1 MCLCGHTYASVQS
14 ERRLLHR
21 PPWGP
26 SREPRVR
33 AAVKSQEQTRF
44 CTAASELRVRFRSA
58 AARPSSSVRVPWCLR
73 RPSRSDSCP
82 SLLFPHLSPAQDF
95 YQTAEPSPVSG
106 GKGGPPGGLRCAL
119 YELPVCSFC
128 VPLVPLLGALSSRD
142 PVLIGERSPAVPS
155 EWGVHMGLHP
165 RAALTCS
172 LPLPCC
178 PESLCRHVD
187 SVCPSVKCG

>member
-14 ERRLLHR
+14 KHRLLHR

-33 AAVKSQEQTRF
+33 AAVKSQEQTCC
-44 CTAASELRVRFRSA
+44 CTAASQLQVRFRSA
-58 AARPSSSVRVPWCLR
+58 LPVQARASV
-73 RPSRSDSCP
+73 CP
-82 SLLFPHLSPAQDF
+82 G
-95 YQTAEPSPVSG
+95 VSA
-106 GKGGPPGGLRCAL
+106 GPPAPTPAHRCYSPTCHQLRTSTRRRSPPQCQAGRAVLQVASAAL
-119 YELPVCSFC
+119 SMSSLC
-128 VPLVPLLGALSSRD
+128 VLSVSLWFLSQGALSSRD

-172 LPLPCC
+172 LPLTCC
-178 PESLCRHVD
+178 PASLCRHVN
-187 SVCPSVKCG
+187 SMCPSVKWG